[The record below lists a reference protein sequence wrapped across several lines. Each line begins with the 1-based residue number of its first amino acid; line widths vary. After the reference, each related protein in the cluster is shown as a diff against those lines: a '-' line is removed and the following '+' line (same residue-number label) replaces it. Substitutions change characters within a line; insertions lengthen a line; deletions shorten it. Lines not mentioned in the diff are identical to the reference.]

1 MNVHGRVFTSENLAL
16 MRQMAAQGCSAR
28 EIAHAIG
35 STPSSVRV
43 KCCYQKIRL
52 RRGRRSRP
60 APLAAF
66 QATDCAPQ
74 TGNYAHTSLIVS
86 YLPASVFGE
95 FNRKADELNLSAS
108 KLASMLLNVIA
119 TGDLYKAVL
128 DD

>member
-52 RRGRRSRP
+52 RRGRRSP
-60 APLAAF
+60 SEPLAAV
-66 QATDCAPQ
+66 QATHCAPQ
-74 TGNYAHTSLIVS
+74 TGHYARESSIVS

-108 KLASMLLNVIA
+108 TLASMLLNVIA
-119 TGDLYKAVL
+119 TSDLYKAVL